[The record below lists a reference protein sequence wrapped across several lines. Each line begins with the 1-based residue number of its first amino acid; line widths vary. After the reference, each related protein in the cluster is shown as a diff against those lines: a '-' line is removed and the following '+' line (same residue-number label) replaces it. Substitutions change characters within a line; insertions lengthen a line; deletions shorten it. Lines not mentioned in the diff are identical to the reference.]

1 MYVSLEIHNLHCIYI
16 TFVLQSQVKSK
27 TFTNVVYNKRMSR
40 QLQRIKKHVG
50 CVCVSVNKLR
60 PASL

>member
-40 QLQRIKKHVG
+40 QLQRIKKHMV
-50 CVCVSVNKLR
+50 CVCVCVR
-60 PASL
+60 